1 MERTDLLRY
10 AIKLSSVKNKMSTKN
25 RKNKKKINL
34 LEVPDSERN
43 NVIAKLRQEL
53 RQSVAETRLWNA
65 LLQCETLTIN
75 GQVVF
80 SEESSLDGF

>member
-1 MERTDLLRY
+1 M
-10 AIKLSSVKNKMSTKN
+10 NTKN

-34 LEVPDSERN
+34 LEVSDSERN
-43 NVIAKLRQEL
+43 NVIEKLRQTL

-80 SEESSLDGF
+80 SEESSLDGLLMQKTDL

>member
-1 MERTDLLRY
+1 
-10 AIKLSSVKNKMSTKN
+10 MSTKN

-34 LEVPDSERN
+34 LEVSDFERN
-43 NVIAKLRQEL
+43 DVIEKLRQAL

>member
-1 MERTDLLRY
+1 
-10 AIKLSSVKNKMSTKN
+10 MSTKN
-25 RKNKKKINL
+25 KKNKKKKINL

-43 NVIAKLRQEL
+43 NFIEKLKQEL
-53 RQSVAETRLWNA
+53 RQSVAETRLWNT

-80 SEESSLDGF
+80 SEENPLDGLLMQKTDL

>member
-1 MERTDLLRY
+1 
-10 AIKLSSVKNKMSTKN
+10 MSTKN

-34 LEVPDSERN
+34 LEVSDFERN
-43 NVIAKLRQEL
+43 DVIEKLRQAL

-80 SEESSLDGF
+80 SEESSLDGLLMQKTDL

>member
-1 MERTDLLRY
+1 
-10 AIKLSSVKNKMSTKN
+10 MSTKN

-34 LEVPDSERN
+34 LEVSDSERN
-43 NVIAKLRQEL
+43 NVIEKLRQAL

-80 SEESSLDGF
+80 SEESSLDGLLMQKTDL

>member
-1 MERTDLLRY
+1 
-10 AIKLSSVKNKMSTKN
+10 MSTKN

-34 LEVPDSERN
+34 LEVSDFERN
-43 NVIAKLRQEL
+43 DVIEKLRQAL

-80 SEESSLDGF
+80 SEESSLDDF